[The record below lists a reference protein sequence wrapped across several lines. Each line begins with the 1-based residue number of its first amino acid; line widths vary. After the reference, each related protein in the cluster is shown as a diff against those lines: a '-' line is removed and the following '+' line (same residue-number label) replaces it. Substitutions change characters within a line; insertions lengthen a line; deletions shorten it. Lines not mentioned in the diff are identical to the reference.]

1 MWNIQRCAEL
11 WTSCNGYY
19 FGRVNTVHY
28 SVHYAAGA
36 SFFLFQQSVN
46 AVPQGG
52 SVAAERDF
60 LTCFPVFALDLVV
73 TADSQMLARFFGK
86 LYAKLVKS

>member
-1 MWNIQRCAEL
+1 M
-11 WTSCNGYY
+11 
-19 FGRVNTVHY
+19 HY

-52 SVAAERDF
+52 SVAVERDF
-60 LTCFPVFALDLVV
+60 LTCYPVFALDLVV
-73 TADSQMLARFFGK
+73 TADSQMLARFVGK
-86 LYAKLVKS
+86 PYARLVKS

>member
-36 SFFLFQQSVN
+36 SFSLFQQSVN

-52 SVAAERDF
+52 SVAARERF
-60 LTCFPVFALDLVV
+60 SDLLPCVC
-73 TADSQMLARFFGK
+73 T
-86 LYAKLVKS
+86 

>member
-1 MWNIQRCAEL
+1 MDTTLVVSIPCIIVYTMQQEHL
-11 WTSCNGYY
+11 
-19 FGRVNTVHY
+19 
-28 SVHYAAGA
+28 
-36 SFFLFQQSVN
+36 FFLFQQSVN

-52 SVAAERDF
+52 SVAAETDF

-86 LYAKLVKS
+86 PYAKLVQS